1 MRIGYAR
8 LSEEDQTLPLQRKAL
23 QAAGC
28 ERVYEERAR
37 GQTTQRPQRD
47 ACLQALRAGD
57 TLVVWRLDRLGRSLS
72 DLIRLSAEL
81 QARGIHLESLSEGLC
96 AGSPTGQVLGRV
108 FGLLA
113 EFERH
118 LSRER
123 AAVGLKALRA
133 YGRLDGRPR
142 KLPPEA
148 LQTARALRAAGQ
160 EPMRAIAA
168 RFGVAPSTLYRNLAE
183 PPMPDAS

>member
-8 LSEEDQTLPLQRKAL
+8 LSEEETLPLQRQAL

-28 ERVYEERAR
+28 GQVYEERAR
-37 GQTTQRPQRD
+37 GQTTRRPQRD

-72 DLIRLSAEL
+72 DLIHLSAAL

-96 AGSPTGQVLGRV
+96 TGSPAGQVFWQV
-108 FGLLA
+108 FGLFA
-113 EFERH
+113 DFERH

-123 AAVGLKALRA
+123 AAVALKALRA
-133 YGRLDGRPR
+133 CGRLDGRPR
-142 KLPPEA
+142 KLQPEA
-148 LQTARALRAAGQ
+148 LQAARALRAAGQ
-160 EPMRAIAA
+160 VPMRAIAA

-183 PPMPDAS
+183 PTLPDAS